1 MAVRT
6 GLLQGNRPRNSWIV
20 VKGTA
25 RENRPP
31 LRVEKSML
39 SFGREKISRV
49 PEGLGKIVRSY
60 QFALAAFLIPLF
72 IRSIPE
78 ILVGPYPVGW
88 DTIAFYVPNTL
99 DWAAGKAGFTEIL
112 GTAPLMYMISV
123 PVYWVTRINP
133 VWIFKIMGP
142 ILYGSMIWALF
153 RFLRIGLKW
162 PDKQAL
168 GGALLTSLYF
178 VTLRISWDLYR
189 NMLGLTFILLS
200 LPLIEDMKG
209 PRKQALLS
217 VLIVLAVTAD
227 QITGVIALVLVGA
240 RALNGL
246 ARNQWREFA
255 GIMKVALP
263 GTVLFLATVYAGLVV
278 PGIGLV
284 SQQTP
289 VPTLTSASLSLG
301 FLGYAYLALVPLM
314 LIGLGRVR
322 NIDLRTWSVFCIATA
337 ATAILPL
344 FGPIVQSY
352 RWSLLLDIPFSIF
365 AAAGLYK
372 LVALVESRTGWGRGF
387 HRLIVPTFSAVLLIS
402 ATLYIALPAQ
412 QAMVYYTAYPELLPT
427 SMIQNTIPLSD
438 LGNLRSLLDFA
449 AARINSGTVLITHQ
463 AIYGWA
469 RAYLPSLNNQLIN
482 YQYNAPLTGVEKAK
496 SEGYSSILMIWWI
509 DGSGWHNQ
517 PNVPSGFSVILQNG
531 DLALYTYN

>member
-1 MAVRT
+1 M
-6 GLLQGNRPRNSWIV
+6 
-20 VKGTA
+20 KGAA

-31 LRVEKSML
+31 LGVEKSML

-60 QFALAAFLIPLF
+60 RFALAAFLIPLF

-78 ILVGPYPVGW
+78 ILVGPYPIGW

-99 DWAAGKAGFTEIL
+99 DWAAGKTGFTEIL
-112 GTAPLMYMISV
+112 GTAPLMYLISV
-123 PVYWVTRINP
+123 PVYWVSRVNP
-133 VWIFKIMGP
+133 VWTFKIMGP

-168 GGALLTSLYF
+168 GSALLTSLYF

-209 PRKQALLS
+209 PRKQAILS
-217 VLIVLAVTAD
+217 VLIVLAVAAD
-227 QITGVIALVLVGA
+227 QLTGVIALVLVGA
-240 RALNGL
+240 RALTAL
-246 ARNQWREFA
+246 TRNQRDEFV
-255 GIMKVALP
+255 GKVKVALP
-263 GTVLFLATVYAGLVV
+263 GTVLFLATAYAGLIV

-284 SQQTP
+284 SQQAP
-289 VPTLTSASLSLG
+289 VPSLTSASLSIG
-301 FLGYAYLALVPLM
+301 FLAYAYLALVPLV
-314 LIGLGRVR
+314 LVGVR
-322 NIDLRTWSVFCIATA
+322 KVGNIELRTWSLFCIATVG
-337 ATAILPL
+337 TAILPF
-344 FGPIVQSY
+344 FGPIVESY
-352 RWSLLLDIPFSIF
+352 RWSLLLDIPLCIF
-365 AAAGLYK
+365 AAAGLHK
-372 LVALVESRTGWGRGF
+372 IVESVHPRIGWARNF
-387 HRLIVPTFSAVLLIS
+387 HQLILPTLSTVLMIS
-402 ATLYIALPAQ
+402 AILYIALPAQ

-438 LGNLRSLLDFA
+438 LGSLRSLLDSA
-449 AARINSGTVLITHQ
+449 AVRINSGTVLITHQ

-482 YQYNAPLTGVEKAK
+482 YHYNPPLSGVEMAR

-517 PNVPSGFSVILQNG
+517 PNVPSGFSVLLQNG
-531 DLALYTYN
+531 DLALYSRPIDNGQTERSK

>member
-1 MAVRT
+1 
-6 GLLQGNRPRNSWIV
+6 
-20 VKGTA
+20 
-25 RENRPP
+25 
-31 LRVEKSML
+31 ML
-39 SFGREKISRV
+39 GFELKKTRKILEMLGRE
-49 PEGLGKIVRSY
+49 VRSKR
-60 QFALAAFLIPLF
+60 FALAAFLAPVF

-78 ILVGPYPVGW
+78 ILVGPYPIGW

-99 DWAAGKAGFTEIL
+99 DWATGKTGFLEIL

-123 PVYWVTRINP
+123 PVYWVSRVNP

-153 RFLRIGLKW
+153 RFLKIGLKW

-200 LPLIEDMKG
+200 LPLVDDMKG

-217 VLIVLAVTAD
+217 VLIVLAVAAD
-227 QITGVIALVLVGA
+227 QLTGVIALVLLGA
-240 RALNGL
+240 RALAAL
-246 ARNQWREFA
+246 TRNQSDELV
-255 GIMKVALP
+255 GMVKVALP
-263 GTVLFLATVYAGLVV
+263 GIVLFFATAYAGLIV
-278 PGIGLV
+278 PGIGFV
-284 SQQTP
+284 SQQAP

-301 FLGYAYLALVPLM
+301 FLGYAYLALVPLI
-314 LIGLGRVR
+314 LIGLRKVP
-322 NIDLRTWSVFCIATA
+322 NIELRTWSTFCIAVV
-337 ATAILPL
+337 ATAILPF

-352 RWSLLLDIPFSIF
+352 RWSLLLDIPLCIF
-365 AAAGLYK
+365 AVAGLYK
-372 LVALVESRTGWGRGF
+372 LVESVHPRIGWSGNFR
-387 HRLIVPTFSAVLLIS
+387 RLILPTFSTVLMLS
-402 ATLYIALPAQ
+402 AMLYIALPAQ

-427 SMIQNTIPLSD
+427 SMIQNTVPLSD
-438 LGNLRSLLDFA
+438 LGNLRSLLDSV
-449 AARINSGTVLITHQ
+449 AARINPGTVLITHQ

-469 RAYLPSLNNQLIN
+469 RAYLPTLNNQLIN
-482 YQYNAPLTGVEKAK
+482 YQYNAPLSGVEIAR

-517 PNVPSGFSVILQNG
+517 PNVPSGFSILLQNG

>member
-1 MAVRT
+1 LKNSREILLALGTAVRSK
-6 GLLQGNRPRNSWIV
+6 R
-20 VKGTA
+20 
-25 RENRPP
+25 
-31 LRVEKSML
+31 
-39 SFGREKISRV
+39 
-49 PEGLGKIVRSY
+49 
-60 QFALAAFLIPLF
+60 FALAAFLVPVF

-78 ILVGPYPVGW
+78 ILVGPYPIGW

-99 DWAAGKAGFTEIL
+99 DWATGKAGFTEIL
-112 GTAPLMYMISV
+112 GTAPSMYMISV
-123 PVYWVTRINP
+123 PVYWVSRVNP

-153 RFLRIGLKW
+153 RFLKIGLKW
-162 PDKQAL
+162 QDKQAL

-209 PRKQALLS
+209 PRKQGLLS
-217 VLIVLAVTAD
+217 VLIVLAVAAD
-227 QITGVIALVLVGA
+227 QLTGVIALVLVGA
-240 RALNGL
+240 RALTAL
-246 ARNQWREFA
+246 TRNQRDEFVRKV
-255 GIMKVALP
+255 KVALP
-263 GTVLFLATVYAGLVV
+263 GTVLFLATAYAGLIL

-284 SQQTP
+284 SQQAP
-289 VPTLTSASLSLG
+289 VPTLTSASLSIG
-301 FLGYAYLALVPLM
+301 FLGYAYLALVPLI
-314 LIGLGRVR
+314 LIGLRKVR
-322 NIDLRTWSVFCIATA
+322 NIELRTWSVFCIATV
-337 ATAILPL
+337 ATAILPF
-344 FGPIVQSY
+344 FGPIVESY
-352 RWSLLLDIPFSIF
+352 RWSLLLDIPLCIF

-372 LVALVESRTGWGRGF
+372 IVDSVHPRIGWARNF
-387 HRLIVPTFSAVLLIS
+387 YRLILPAFSVVLMIS
-402 ATLYIALPAQ
+402 AMLYIALPAQ

-438 LGNLRSLLDFA
+438 LGNLRSLLDSA

-482 YQYNAPLTGVEKAK
+482 YQYNAPLSGVEIAR

-517 PNVPSGFSVILQNG
+517 PNVPSGFRVLLQNG

>member
-1 MAVRT
+1 M
-6 GLLQGNRPRNSWIV
+6 
-20 VKGTA
+20 KGEA
-25 RENRPP
+25 RENRPLP
-31 LRVEKSML
+31 GVEKSML
-39 SFGREKISRV
+39 VSGEEKIRTFPLV
-49 PEGLGKIVRSY
+49 LGKLVRSY
-60 QFALAAFLIPLF
+60 RFALAAFLVPLL

-78 ILVGPYPVGW
+78 ILVGPYPIGW

-99 DWAAGKAGFTEIL
+99 DWAAGKAGFVQIL

-123 PVYWVTRINP
+123 PVYLLSRINP
-133 VWIFKIMGP
+133 VWIFKVMGP
-142 ILYGSMIWALF
+142 ILYGTMILALF

-217 VLIVLAVTAD
+217 VLIVLAVAAD
-227 QITGVIALVLVGA
+227 QLTGVIALVLVGA
-240 RALNGL
+240 RALTGL
-246 ARNQWREFA
+246 TRNQREEFA
-255 GIMKVALP
+255 RMVKVALP
-263 GTVLFLATVYAGLVV
+263 GTVLFVATAYAGLIA

-284 SQQTP
+284 NQQAP
-289 VPTLTSASLSLG
+289 VPTLTSASLSIG
-301 FLGYAYLALVPLM
+301 FLGYAYLALIPLIV
-314 LIGLGRVR
+314 IGLRKVP
-322 NIDLRTWSVFCIATA
+322 NIELRTWSIFCIATV
-337 ATAILPL
+337 ATAILPF

-352 RWSLLLDIPFSIF
+352 RWSLLLDVPLCVF
-365 AAAGLYK
+365 AAAGLYR
-372 LVALVESRTGWGRGF
+372 LVESVHPGIGWARNLP
-387 HRLIVPTFSAVLLIS
+387 RLILPTFSAVLVIS

-412 QAMVYYTAYPELLPT
+412 QAIVYYTAYPELLPT
-427 SMIQNTIPLSD
+427 SMVQNTIPLSD
-438 LGNLRSLLDFA
+438 LGNLRSLLDSA
-449 AARINSGTVLITHQ
+449 AGRINSGTALITHQ

-482 YQYNAPLTGVEKAK
+482 YRYNAPLTGVEMAK

-517 PNVPSGFSVILQNG
+517 PNVPSGFSVLLQIG

>member
-1 MAVRT
+1 
-6 GLLQGNRPRNSWIV
+6 
-20 VKGTA
+20 
-25 RENRPP
+25 
-31 LRVEKSML
+31 ML
-39 SFGREKISRV
+39 SFELNKIGEIPLVLGRV
-49 PEGLGKIVRSY
+49 VRSY
-60 QFALAAFLIPLF
+60 RFALAAFLVPVF

-78 ILVGPYPVGW
+78 ILVGPYPIGW

-99 DWAAGKAGFTEIL
+99 DWATGKAGFTEIL

-123 PVYWVTRINP
+123 PVYWVSRVNP

-153 RFLRIGLKW
+153 RFLKIGLKW

-217 VLIVLAVTAD
+217 VLIVLAVAAD
-227 QITGVIALVLVGA
+227 QLTGVIALVLVGI
-240 RALNGL
+240 RALTAL
-246 ARNQWREFA
+246 TRNQRDEFA
-255 GIMKVALP
+255 GKVKVALS
-263 GTVLFLATVYAGLVV
+263 GTVLFLAIAYAGLIL

-284 SQQTP
+284 SQQAP

-301 FLGYAYLALVPLM
+301 FLGYAYLALVPLI
-314 LIGLGRVR
+314 LIGLRKVR
-322 NIDLRTWSVFCIATA
+322 NIELRTWSIFCIAIV
-337 ATAILPL
+337 ATAILPF
-344 FGPIVQSY
+344 FGPVVESY
-352 RWSLLLDIPFSIF
+352 RWSLLLDVPLCIF
-365 AAAGLYK
+365 ATAGLYR
-372 LVALVESRTGWGRGF
+372 LVESVHLRIDWNMNF
-387 HRLIVPTFSAVLLIS
+387 NRLIFPTFSAVVIVS
-402 ATLYIALPAQ
+402 AMLYIALPAQ

-438 LGNLRSLLDFA
+438 LGNLRSLLDSA
-449 AARINSGTVLITHQ
+449 AARINPGTVLIAHQ

-469 RAYLPSLNNQLIN
+469 RAYLPSLNSQLIN
-482 YQYNAPLTGVEKAK
+482 YQYNAPLSGVEIAR

-517 PNVPSGFSVILQNG
+517 PNVPSGFSVLLQNG

>member
-1 MAVRT
+1 
-6 GLLQGNRPRNSWIV
+6 
-20 VKGTA
+20 
-25 RENRPP
+25 
-31 LRVEKSML
+31 
-39 SFGREKISRV
+39 
-49 PEGLGKIVRSY
+49 
-60 QFALAAFLIPLF
+60 
-72 IRSIPE
+72 
-78 ILVGPYPVGW
+78 
-88 DTIAFYVPNTL
+88 
-99 DWAAGKAGFTEIL
+99 
-112 GTAPLMYMISV
+112 MISV
-123 PVYWVTRINP
+123 PVYWVSRVNP

-153 RFLRIGLKW
+153 RFLKIGIKW

-168 GGALLTSLYF
+168 GGALLASLYF

-217 VLIVLAVTAD
+217 LLIVLAVAAD
-227 QITGVIALVLVGA
+227 QLTGVIALVLVGT
-240 RALNGL
+240 RALTAL
-246 ARNQWREFA
+246 KRNQRDEFA
-255 GIMKVALP
+255 GKVKVALP
-263 GTVLFLATVYAGLVV
+263 GIVLFLATAYAGLIV

-284 SQQTP
+284 SQQAP

-301 FLGYAYLALVPLM
+301 FLGYAYLALAPLI
-314 LIGLGRVR
+314 LIGLRKVR
-322 NIDLRTWSVFCIATA
+322 NVELRTWSVFCIATV
-337 ATAILPL
+337 ATAILPF
-344 FGPIVQSY
+344 FGPIVESY
-352 RWSLLLDIPFSIF
+352 RWSLLLDIPLCIF

-372 LVALVESRTGWGRGF
+372 LVESVHPRIGWIGNF
-387 HRLIVPTFSAVLLIS
+387 HRLILPAFSVILMIS

-412 QAMVYYTAYPELLPT
+412 RAMVYYTVYPELLPT

-438 LGNLRSLLDFA
+438 LGNLRSLLDSA
-449 AARINSGTVLITHQ
+449 ASRINSGTVLITHQ

-482 YQYNAPLTGVEKAK
+482 YQYNAPLSGVEIAR

-517 PNVPSGFSVILQNG
+517 PNVPSGFSVLVQNG